1 MPPPGLSWPD
11 ENGRTRSHTVKIW
24 MIGIA
29 IVVFI
34 CLAAIALT
42 MLAGFADIPC
52 QDGVWDDVRKTC
64 VSS

>member
-1 MPPPGLSWPD
+1 M
-11 ENGRTRSHTVKIW
+11 KIW